1 MLEGKNVLIT
11 GVTGLLGSHLA
22 EEILNTRKLDV
33 NLIGLIRDR
42 IPTSYL
48 WTLGDRVQLMK
59 VVYGDVRDFELVKR
73 TINEYEIDLVF
84 HLAAQPIVGLAKQ
97 NPLNALDV
105 NIMGTVNVLEAVRQL
120 GSDTKIILA
129 SSDKAYGYLEC
140 SEKSKSTPYT
150 EATPLQG
157 EYPYDVSKSCA
168 DLLAQSYAKTYGT
181 YINITRCGNLY
192 GPGDHNFNRIIPDTI
207 WSYLH
212 SKPITIRSDGTFVR
226 DYLYVKDA
234 VDAYLTIASAM
245 MKKKTDKGEAF
256 NISTSNHLTV
266 SEVVLAI
273 QDIMKPPP
281 KAAITKILNQAS
293 KEIPYQTL
301 DATHIQEKLGW
312 TPKTTLEENLKGTIA
327 WYTSLMEI
335 VAK

>member
-1 MLEGKNVLIT
+1 LLNGKNILLT
-11 GVTGLLGSHLA
+11 GVTGLLGSHIA
-22 EEILNTRKLDV
+22 EEILNTRQLDV

-59 VVYGDVRDFELVKR
+59 VVYGDIRDFELVKR
-73 TINEYEIDLVF
+73 AINEYEIDLVI
-84 HLAAQPIVGLAKQ
+84 HLAAQPIVGLAKR

-120 GSDTKIILA
+120 GGDTKILLA
-129 SSDKAYGYLEC
+129 SSDKAYGRMT
-140 SEKSKSTPYT
+140 SKNTPYT
-150 EATPLQG
+150 EANPLQG

-168 DLLAQSYAKTYGT
+168 DLLAQSFATTYKMHV
-181 YINITRCGNLY
+181 NITRCGNLY

-212 SKPITIRSDGTFVR
+212 NRPVTIRSDGTFVR

-234 VDAYLTIASAM
+234 VDAYITIAEAM
-245 MKKKTDKGEAF
+245 FKNKTKKGEAF
-256 NISTSNHLTV
+256 NISTSNHLSV
-266 SEVVLAI
+266 CDVVLMI
-273 QDIMKPPP
+273 QEIMKPSA
-281 KAAITKILNQAS
+281 KAKITKVMNEAS
-293 KEIPYQTL
+293 NEIPYQTL
-301 DATHIQEKLGW
+301 DASHIKKKLGW
-312 TPKTTLEENLKGTIA
+312 ESKTTMEENLKETID

-335 VAK
+335 VKAK